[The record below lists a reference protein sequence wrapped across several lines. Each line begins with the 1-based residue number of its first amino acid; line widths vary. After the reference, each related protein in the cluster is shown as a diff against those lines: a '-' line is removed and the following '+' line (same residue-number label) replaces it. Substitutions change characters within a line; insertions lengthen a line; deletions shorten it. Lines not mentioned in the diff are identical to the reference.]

1 MQMKTKSIKLVLII
15 TLMLAN
21 LPCNASARTKKEK
34 ALEVYQKF
42 LKKYES
48 EFIAQ
53 EFDWDTVNKEN
64 YKYCSYFM
72 TEDLDGDKIPEL
84 ITMHPDAYKSDD
96 IYVYT
101 YKKGK
106 VTRLTKQ
113 GITCSSQTGGYSYVY
128 LCSQKHLHSYY
139 FYGILAET
147 DTAYKLNQN
156 GKVSKY
162 LDYEESYVTNN
173 ITCKKNS
180 KKISVKKYN
189 AIKKK
194 CKELDT
200 TWKENNS
207 TERSKMY

>member
-1 MQMKTKSIKLVLII
+1 MQMKAKSIKLVLTI
-15 TLMLAN
+15 TLMLAI

-34 ALEVYQKF
+34 ALEAYQKF

-48 EFIAQ
+48 EFTVQ

-72 TEDLDGDKIPEL
+72 TEDLDGDNIPEL

-106 VTRLTKQ
+106 ITRLTKQ
-113 GITCSSQTGGYSYVY
+113 GITCASRTGGYSYVY
-128 LCSQKHLHSYY
+128 LCSQNHLHSYY

-173 ITCKKNS
+173 ITCKKNG
-180 KKISVKKYN
+180 KEISAKKYN